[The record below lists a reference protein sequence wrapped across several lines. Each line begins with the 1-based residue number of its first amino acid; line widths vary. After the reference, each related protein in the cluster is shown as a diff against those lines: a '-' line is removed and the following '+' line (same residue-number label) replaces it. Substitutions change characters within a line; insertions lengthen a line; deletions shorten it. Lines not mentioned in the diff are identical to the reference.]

1 MDAAAALSDAL
12 TAGRPVG
19 IRAAAMSDD
28 VDELA
33 RLLDAGVPVDYADGA
48 PGTPLLSALAHG
60 ASDAAAFLVA
70 AGCALDAEDPATGGG
85 VIHAAARSPDPSS
98 SALVLR
104 SCHAACVPMDARD
117 HAGRTPLEIAMR
129 HRPRAPNSAAV
140 SRGAYRV
147 LVAILD
153 AGASPDVPFSAG
165 AHPLAVAVAAG
176 ARDVVELL
184 LERGACP
191 DGEPPSGYGRG
202 PADAP
207 DLKPAGTGIEPT
219 TSERANARG
228 AVGDRPRGARRRDD
242 APWFDGGEDA
252 RGRRT
257 RATPLLLAVS
267 ERRPDLVTTLM
278 DAGADPEL
286 AAPCDAEAI
295 RAAREAGG
303 DARWTPGP
311 DEDSSSPEPD
321 AERNLDANGDRS
333 TTTNGNRST
342 TTNGDRLTTTNG
354 DRSTTTRT
362 PSSPR
367 DIVRDVDETARA
379 FGDSE
384 GSDSDPS
391 NRAFRPQPRARTG
404 TEIRTKT
411 SASAPR
417 LVRPLQLAA
426 SLGDVACASA
436 LMDAG
441 ARLDVPADM
450 PPLVCA
456 AAAGRVS
463 TTREILRRGA
473 DPLTGDVRG
482 ATALHYAAARGH
494 AETCRALAEVI
505 AEIEEDERAEREAA
519 APSAMSCAALSPA
532 GFLAKLFVGFGSP
545 AATGAGAG
553 ETRDWSDVYGEEH
566 SRVGTVARGDGGVT
580 PRDSADASS
589 DPPSVSLVDGRDA
602 DGQTA
607 LYAACAEG
615 HAAVAT
621 VLVDAGADPTARFPP
636 DGATLLHVAAAYDR
650 ADVIRFLLRDEFDA
664 REGTDRTGRGTRAG
678 EATKS
683 GGEGDGGGDEGGD
696 GGGDVAH
703 VSGFDASAPSSAR
716 SPHPSSA
723 LDVSALRSRGTE
735 PHRAPKKDARDNLGR
750 TPLYIAAAAGA
761 TRALLALCDVG
772 ADLDAAPERPETRR
786 RRDEHDR
793 DAFDGVSSVDA
804 PVAAAARRGDMRE
817 VQELVR
823 RGADPGP
830 ARALGA
836 PLVRT
841 PTTFHAHATLAGH
854 TRSVSGIAFHRRDA
868 AICATV
874 GEDGALRVHRE
885 AAPGE
890 WDLGVSFRCHDASAG
905 GVAGL
910 AWSPAGS
917 DAIVTAGGDGRCCVW
932 RLPKTRK
939 GPSAVMECGA
949 PVAGACWSPDDG
961 RVFAAC
967 GPAVL
972 TFDAATG
979 EQTGQMRRWSD
990 EPGAKDRTTGCAH
1003 ARRGSILAST
1013 GAGEGAVTLWDT
1025 TAATCLGA
1033 MFGGASVASAN
1044 PNPGVVVSRGASFSP
1059 DDRRLVTCDSHGWVR
1074 VWDVANRARVS
1085 SWRAHRGGG
1094 VADCA
1099 FSPDGA
1105 WVATAS
1111 ADGTAR
1117 LWDPSDGRE
1126 LACLGDGR
1134 ESSFSAVAFA
1144 PTGALLAA
1152 ATETPPEELL
1162 HSRGYNVGVL
1172 WEGKYGA

>member
-1 MDAAAALSDAL
+1 MDAADALSDAL

-19 IRAAAMSDD
+19 IRAAAASDHL
-28 VDELA
+28 DELA
-33 RLLDAGVPVDYADGA
+33 RLLDAGVPVDYPDGA
-48 PGTPLLSALAHG
+48 PGTPLLSAVGNG
-60 ASDAAAFLVA
+60 ASDAAAFLIA
-70 AGCALDAEDPATGGG
+70 AGCALDADDPATGGG
-85 VIHAAARSPDPSS
+85 VIHAAARSPDPSCA
-98 SALVLR
+98 ALVLR
-104 SCHAACVPMDARD
+104 ACHAACLPMDARD
-117 HAGRTPLEIAMR
+117 DAGRTPLEIAMC
-129 HRPRAPNSAAV
+129 HRPRASPSGAMTI
-140 SRGAYRV
+140 SRDAYRV

-153 AGASPDVPFSAG
+153 AGASPDVPFAAG
-165 AHPLAVAVAAG
+165 AHPLAVAVASG

-184 LERGACP
+184 LERGACA

-207 DLKPAGTGIEPT
+207 ERNPAGVGIEPT
-219 TSERANARG
+219 TTGRARG
-228 AVGDRPRGARRRDD
+228 GVGDRPRVAYRHAR
-242 APWFDGGEDA
+242 APWFDRGEDA
-252 RGRRT
+252 RGRRI

-267 ERRPDLVTTLM
+267 RGRDDLVATLT

-286 AAPCDAEAI
+286 AAPCDAEAT
-295 RAAREAGG
+295 RAARDAGG
-303 DARWTPGP
+303 EARWARRSG
-311 DEDSSSPEPD
+311 SD
-321 AERNLDANGDRS
+321 AEAEAEADAETDAGAERDVDHDPEAELELDADGDRS
-333 TTTNGNRST
+333 TTTK
-342 TTNGDRLTTTNG
+342 
-354 DRSTTTRT
+354 TRT
-362 PSSPR
+362 RTSTSTPSTPR
-367 DIVRDVDETARA
+367 TS
-379 FGDSE
+379 GTST
-384 GSDSDPS
+384 STPS
-391 NRAFRPQPRARTG
+391 M
-404 TEIRTKT
+404 
-411 SASAPR
+411 PR

-436 LMDAG
+436 LIDAG
-441 ARLDVPADM
+441 ARVDLPADM

-463 TTREILRRGA
+463 TTRALLRRGA
-473 DPLTGDVRG
+473 DPLSSDGRG

-494 AETCRALAEVI
+494 AETCRALVKVI
-505 AEIEEDERAEREAA
+505 AEIEEDERAEREAT
-519 APSAMSCAALSPA
+519 APSAMACAALSPA
-532 GFLAKLFVGFGSP
+532 SFLAKLFVGFGSP
-545 AATGAGAG
+545 AATSAGAG
-553 ETRDWSDVYGEEH
+553 ETRDWSDVYGEERTGRDAEG
-566 SRVGTVARGDGGVT
+566 SLARGAT
-580 PRDSADASS
+580 KDSDASS
-589 DPPSVSLVDGRDA
+589 ERTVSLVDCRDA

-615 HAAVAT
+615 HVAVAAL
-621 VLVDAGADPTARFPP
+621 LVDAGADPTARFPP

-664 REGTDRTGRGTRAG
+664 LAGGETEGRGTGTGTGTDTGTGTGTGTTTDDPDAEVAG
-678 EATKS
+678 SNPTR
-683 GGEGDGGGDEGGD
+683 GGG
-696 GGGDVAH
+696 GGGGGVVGA
-703 VSGFDASAPSSAR
+703 VGG
-716 SPHPSSA
+716 
-723 LDVSALRSRGTE
+723 VSALRSLAE
-735 PHRAPKKDARDNLGR
+735 PRKNAPKKNARDDLGR
-750 TPLYIAAAAGA
+750 TPLYVAAAAGA
-761 TRALLALCDVG
+761 TNALLALCDVG

-786 RRDEHDR
+786 RRRDR
-793 DAFDGVSSVDA
+793 DGDGDGNGDWNGDGRGTDRGPGRDHGHRDRGGAHLDA
-804 PVAAAARRGDMRE
+804 PVAAAARRGDMRA

-836 PLVRT
+836 PLVPT

-885 AAPGE
+885 VARGE

-905 GVAGL
+905 GVASL
-910 AWSPAGS
+910 EWSPAGS
-917 DAIVTAGGDGRCCVW
+917 DAIVTAGADGRCCVW

-967 GPAVL
+967 GPSILV
-972 TFDAATG
+972 FDAAAG
-979 EQTGQMRRWSD
+979 EQTGQMRRWGE
-990 EPGAKDRTTGCAH
+990 EPGARDPTTGCAH
-1003 ARRGSILAST
+1003 ARRGTVLAST

-1033 MFGGASVASAN
+1033 MFGGTGDVAVAPVASSN
-1044 PNPGVVVSRGASFSP
+1044 PNQGGVVSRGASFSP
-1059 DDRRLVTCDSHGWVR
+1059 DDRRLVTCDSLGWVR

-1105 WVATAS
+1105 WIATAS
-1111 ADGTAR
+1111 ADGTVR

-1152 ATETPPEELL
+1152 ATRTSREELL

-1172 WEGKYGA
+1172 WEGKYGV